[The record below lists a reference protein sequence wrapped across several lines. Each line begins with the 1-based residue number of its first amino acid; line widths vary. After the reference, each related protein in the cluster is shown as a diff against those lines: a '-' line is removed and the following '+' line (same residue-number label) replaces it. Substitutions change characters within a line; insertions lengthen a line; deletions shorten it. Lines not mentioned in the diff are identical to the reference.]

1 MPPPTPEPKGKVF
14 LVDDHPLVREWLT
27 NLIVQQPDLSVCGE
41 ADSVTAA
48 IDGIAR
54 SNPDVAVVDLS
65 LSGPSGFELLKH
77 LKTTH
82 PALAVL
88 VLSMHEEAH
97 FAERALRAG
106 AKGYIMKR
114 EATRKIIEGIRRLV
128 AGGVYLS
135 EAVSQRVAANVV
147 HAKASAGGLP
157 LDRLSDRELAVFE
170 LLGQGREAN
179 DIAARLQINAK
190 TVHTYFARI
199 REKLNLNSSTELLR
213 EAFHWHE
220 EQGGERGC
228 GARRQETRQP

>member
-1 MPPPTPEPKGKVF
+1 MPLPTPQPKGKVF

-41 ADSVTAA
+41 ADSVITA
-48 IDGIAR
+48 IEGIAR

-65 LSGPSGFELLKH
+65 LNGPSGFDLLKH
-77 LKTTH
+77 LKTTR
-82 PALAVL
+82 PTLAVL
-88 VLSMHEEAH
+88 VLSMHEESH

-114 EATRKIIEGIRRLV
+114 EATRKIIDAIRHLL

-135 EAVSQRVAANVV
+135 EAVSQSVAANVV
-147 HAKASAGGLP
+147 HAKTAAGGPP
-157 LDRLSDRELAVFE
+157 LDRLSARELAVFE
-170 LLGQGREAN
+170 LLGQGQEAH
-179 DIAARLQINAK
+179 DIAARLQISAK

-220 EQGGERGC
+220 QRGS
-228 GARRQETRQP
+228 E